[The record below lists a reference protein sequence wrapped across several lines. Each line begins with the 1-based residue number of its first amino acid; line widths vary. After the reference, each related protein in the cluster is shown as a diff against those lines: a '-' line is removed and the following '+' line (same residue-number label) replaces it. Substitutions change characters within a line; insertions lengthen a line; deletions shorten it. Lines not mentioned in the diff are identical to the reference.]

1 VNGIKGY
8 TSLLNPILHGT
19 IFDILHYLCFL
30 IRLNAIPQRFYMRI
44 FGLILPWL
52 LLSSSLL
59 AQMQISNITSTP
71 AGCSSNGTVTVTV
84 SGGTPIYCYQ
94 INGSTCYY
102 SAASTYTFT
111 DLASGTK
118 NITITDGPNTATITA
133 TIEVQG
139 NYQSPSLFGLPQGCG
154 VYAQASG
161 GLPPYQYS
169 ISKGGGAF
177 SALQGNP
184 QFTPIV
190 GNYCLRVYDACNNFT
205 EYCGFIDISPVEFT
219 PECCDNSAN
228 PNEICVQFTDR
239 QGLHANDPGYWF
251 GGQPPY
257 LYSATAAGVT
267 VTNPD
272 GYFNLQ
278 QLCPGWAFSI
288 TDGCGNTITKTP
300 NCMKTEVLCVDCDAG
315 MATINTANGVAPY
328 VYFYQDAAGQ
338 WQPNP
343 AGGTNGNFSGLPA
356 PSANNS
362 YTFRAIDACGNI
374 SPPLEVQCIDGKG
387 YFDCLAQT
395 VRIEALTSFFPASVT
410 CSTCPSAPT
419 IILPQP
425 GFASFPLPSG
435 SSSNTFLVTDACGAT
450 VTINCKDTLPDMSI
464 QKSCNTIFARMRSNY
479 VCDGGP
485 PTPYSIEGGV
495 LYTIALATQPSII
508 IASNST
514 GVFTNL
520 NAGVT
525 YVVTA
530 THGVCGAAVVQVTL
544 FTNNDFNLNT
554 ALKTTSFIQN
564 GICQTGYQV
573 LASLSPSPE
582 IAPVFELIGSVAYQD
597 STGLFTDISPGTWT
611 LNSSNYCLS
620 QSLVLPDWK
629 PEMTVQM
636 PECPNGGCVQ
646 MSGARTPSEWA
657 SWGAGFGLNIESNS
671 DFYILDCPGFNG
683 PQCVANWG
691 GNICNLIPGNSYEV
705 YLKPGTFTCP
715 VDTISFIVDPSG
727 TARIDSVMITTP
739 VACTETSLAGSL
751 VTIIGGKAPLYLEVI
766 DSITGLVL
774 RTFYDLDNDRKIAVD
789 SLKALETYF
798 FRVVDAC
805 NNTKDISAT
814 VILLPGVTASY
825 TRRCDAT
832 ITLETAA
839 IFNAIYT
846 WKDAAG
852 VILDTGANK
861 WKLQTNALTTT
872 TNYAVEINF
881 GNCLTHVTGVNV
893 PAYVPAQ
900 VTLPFSDTLFCNVFA
915 LDVVATTGSGSYTY
929 LWNTGSTNSAINTTV
944 QGFFE
949 VIATDVY
956 GCSDTAN
963 AMINSSPPIL
973 LNWNTKDVPCYNGKN
988 GSANITVM
996 GGTLPFDYIWEN
1008 GVTTASRSN
1017 LSAGPYSVT
1026 VTDAK
1031 GCSQTQ
1037 QLLINEPDSLEITL
1051 SAVHITCFG
1060 GSDGSAQ
1067 AIASG
1072 GIAPYSFTWGNGIS
1086 GNIKNALQQ
1095 GVYTVT
1101 CTDANGCTRSDSIS
1115 ITQPDALIIN
1125 YIFTPIPCYGD
1136 STGGIAV
1143 VSSGGTGTINY
1154 VWSVPN
1160 GTNGVLQNVPAGNYQ
1175 LTATDQN
1182 NCSVTDN
1189 IILSQPE
1196 ILALTITGNN
1206 ISCFGGA
1213 NGSLSATTMGGTQ
1226 PLSVIV
1232 WNTGEIG
1239 NTISSLTADSY
1250 SATIMDANLCTATA
1264 TYQLTEPPLL
1274 TVSLATAPTS
1284 CHNSTDG
1291 TAIATPTG
1299 GTPTYQYQWSI
1310 GGFNT
1315 PSVQQLPAAS
1325 YTVTITDTQNCT
1337 TTATQLVNAPSP
1349 LTLDYS
1355 TEMVSCNGASN
1366 GIITTIPAGGTPLYT
1381 YKWSNN
1387 ATTNG
1392 LQDLSIGNYIVT
1404 LTDQNNCAI
1413 VENILITEPLPLTF
1427 TAVNTTNAGC
1437 AGNEGAVAVIAT
1449 GGTGTYSGNW
1459 SDSQTGLSIQGLASG
1474 NYTITITDSNG
1485 CSITT
1490 STSIGGVAPLEV
1502 EVSAQPIS
1510 CFGATDGAIF
1520 FESITGG
1527 IGPPYFLDDMLLPDD
1542 NYIGNLPA
1550 GTYNWTIGDGNN
1562 CRKDI
1567 EVILTEPPF
1576 FSITLPEVVEIE
1588 LGGAAVLQPQLV
1600 GTPAIPLTW
1609 EWIPATD
1616 LSCVNCPITTATP
1629 AQSKL
1634 YQLVAVD
1641 ANGCTATDIV
1651 RVFVNR
1657 NCGVYVP
1664 NIFTPKNSA
1673 DLNDLLVIHTGPCI
1687 NRILRW
1693 QIFDR
1698 WGSLVF
1704 SQKDFPPNDLAHGWD
1719 GNARNKPAA
1728 AGVFTWYA
1736 QYEQIDGTVGLVTG
1750 DVTVWY

>member
-1 VNGIKGY
+1 
-8 TSLLNPILHGT
+8 LLNPRLHGI
-19 IFDILHYLCFL
+19 IFVILYYLCFL
-30 IRLNAIPQRFYMRI
+30 IQLNTTIPQRFYMRI

-52 LLSSSLL
+52 LLSSTLW

-94 INGSTCYY
+94 INGSTCFY

-111 DLASGTK
+111 DLPSGIK

-161 GLPPYQYS
+161 GLPPYQYA
-169 ISKGGGAF
+169 ISKGGGPF
-177 SALQGNP
+177 STLQGNP

-190 GNYCLRVYDACNNFT
+190 GDYCLRVYDACNNFT
-205 EYCGFIDISPVEFT
+205 EYCGFIDISPVDFT

-257 LYSATAAGVT
+257 LYSASAAGVT

-315 MATINTANGVAPY
+315 LATINTANGVAPY
-328 VYFYQDAAGQ
+328 VYFYQDVAGQ

-356 PSANNS
+356 PGANNS
-362 YTFRAIDACGNI
+362 YTFRSIDACGNI
-374 SPPLEVQCIDGKG
+374 SLPLEVQCIDGKG

-410 CSTCPSAPT
+410 CSTCPSTPS

-425 GFASFPLPSG
+425 GFASFPLTAG
-435 SSSNTFLVTDACGAT
+435 ASSNTFLITDACGAN

-495 LYTIALATQPSII
+495 LYTLALAAQPNVV

-514 GVFTNL
+514 GIFTNL
-520 NAGVT
+520 NAGAT
-525 YVVTA
+525 YIVTA
-530 THGVCGAAVVQVTL
+530 THGVCGAVMVQVTL
-544 FTNNDFNLNT
+544 FTNNDFSLNT
-554 ALKTTSFIQN
+554 EFKTTSFIQN

-573 LASLSPSPE
+573 LASISPTPE
-582 IAPVFELIGSVAYQD
+582 IAPVFELVGTAAYLD
-597 STGLFTDISPGTWT
+597 STGLFADISPGTWV
-611 LNSSNYCLS
+611 LSSSNYCLS
-620 QSLVLPDWK
+620 QPLVLPDWK

-646 MSGARTPSEWA
+646 MSGARTPAEWA
-657 SWGAGFGLNIESNS
+657 TWGAGFGLNIVSNS

-691 GNICNLIPGNSYEV
+691 GNICNLIPGNAYEV

-715 VDTISFIVDPSG
+715 VDTISFVVDPTG
-727 TARIDSVMITTP
+727 TARIDSVLITTP
-739 VACTETSLAGSL
+739 VACTETSLAGAL

-766 DSITGLVL
+766 DSITGQVL

-805 NNTKDISAT
+805 NNTRDISAT

-825 TRRCDAT
+825 TRHCDAT

-839 IFNAIYT
+839 ILNAIYT

-852 VILDTGANK
+852 AIMDMGANK
-861 WKLQTNALTTT
+861 WKLLTNALTSA

-893 PAYVPAQ
+893 PGYVPAQ
-900 VTLPFSDTLFCNVFA
+900 VTLPFSDTLFCNAFT
-915 LDVVATTGSGSYTY
+915 LDLVATTNAANYTY
-929 LWNTGSTNSAINTTV
+929 LWNTGSTTSMINTTV

-949 VIATDVY
+949 VIATDIY

-963 AMINSSPPIL
+963 TMINSSPPIL
-973 LNWNTKDVPCYNGKN
+973 LNWNKTDVPCYNGNN
-988 GSANITVM
+988 GSASITVV
-996 GGTLPFDYIWEN
+996 GGTSPFDYLWEN
-1008 GVTTASRSN
+1008 GTTTVSRSG
-1017 LSAGPYSVT
+1017 LSAGTYSVT

-1037 QLLINEPDSLEITL
+1037 QLMLNEPDSLEI
-1051 SAVHITCFG
+1051 SIAAVHISCFG
-1060 GSDGSAQ
+1060 GSDGSAL
-1067 AIASG
+1067 AAASG
-1072 GIAPYSFTWGNGIS
+1072 GIAPYSFIWSNGVI
-1086 GNIKNALQQ
+1086 GDNLIAIQQ

-1101 CTDANGCTRSDSIS
+1101 CTDTNGCTNANS
-1115 ITQPDALIIN
+1115 ITVTQPNALIIN
-1125 YIFTPIPCYGD
+1125 YIFTPILCYGD
-1136 STGGIAV
+1136 STGGISVIA
-1143 VSSGGTGTINY
+1143 SGGTGSVNY
-1154 VWSVPN
+1154 VWSVPGAN
-1160 GTNGVLQNVPAGNYQ
+1160 NAVLENLPAGNYQ
-1175 LTATDQN
+1175 MTATDQN
-1182 NCSVTDN
+1182 NCIVTDD
-1189 IILSQPE
+1189 IPLPQPE
-1196 ILALTITGNN
+1196 ILSIAISGNN
-1206 ISCFGGA
+1206 ISCFGGS
-1213 NGSLSATTMGGTQ
+1213 NGSLSAAAIGGV
-1226 PLSVIV
+1226 PPFWPME
-1232 WNTGEIG
+1232 WNTGAMG
-1239 NTISSLTADSY
+1239 STITSLVAGAYTVTVID
-1250 SATIMDANLCTATA
+1250 NHLCTATA
-1264 TYQLTEPPLL
+1264 TYTLTDPPLL
-1274 TVSLATAPTS
+1274 TVTLATTPAS

-1291 TAIATPTG
+1291 AAMALPTG
-1299 GTPTYQYQWSI
+1299 GTPSYQYLWSI
-1310 GGFNT
+1310 AGQST
-1315 PSVQQLPAAS
+1315 PSVPQLPAAA
-1325 YTVTITDTQNCT
+1325 YTVTVTDSQNCT
-1337 TTATQLVNAPSP
+1337 ATATQVVNAPPP
-1349 LTLDYS
+1349 LTLDFV
-1355 TEMVSCNGASN
+1355 TDMVLCHGGSDGA
-1366 GIITTIPAGGTPLYT
+1366 IMTIPAGGTPLYT
-1381 YKWSNN
+1381 YSWSNN
-1387 ATTNG
+1387 VTTNG
-1392 LQDLSIGNYIVT
+1392 LQDLSQGNYGLT
-1404 LTDQNNCAI
+1404 LTDQNNCTITA
-1413 VENILITEPLPLTF
+1413 NISITEPEPLAI
-1427 TAVNTTNAGC
+1427 TAVNTTDVGC
-1437 AGNEGAVAVIAT
+1437 AGNEGAAAVTVT
-1449 GGTGTYSGNW
+1449 GGTGDYSGNW
-1459 SDSQTGLSIQGLASG
+1459 SNNQTGLSVNGLASG
-1474 NYTITITDSNG
+1474 NYMVTITDTNG
-1485 CSITT
+1485 CSVTT

-1502 EVSAQPIS
+1502 EVSAQPVS
-1510 CFGATDGAIF
+1510 CFGAMDGAVF
-1520 FESITGG
+1520 FETIIGG
-1527 IGPPYFLDDMLLPDD
+1527 TGPPYFLDDMLLTA
-1542 NYIGNLPA
+1542 NNSIGNLSA

-1562 CRKDI
+1562 CSQEV

-1576 FSITLPEVVEIE
+1576 YSFTLPEVVEFE
-1588 LGGAAVLQPQLV
+1588 LGGAVVLQPELV
-1600 GTPAIPLTW
+1600 GTPALPLTW
-1609 EWIPATD
+1609 KWTPAKD
-1616 LSCVNCPITTATP
+1616 LSCDNCAITTATP
-1629 AQSKL
+1629 VQSQL

-1641 ANGCTATDIV
+1641 ANGCSATDMV

-1673 DLNDLLVIHTGPCI
+1673 DLNDLLVIRTGACI
-1687 NRILRW
+1687 DRILRW

-1698 WGSLVF
+1698 WGGMVF
-1704 SQKDFPPNDLAHGWD
+1704 SQKDFPPNDLAYGWD
-1719 GNARNKPAA
+1719 GTARYKPAA

>member
-1 VNGIKGY
+1 
-8 TSLLNPILHGT
+8 
-19 IFDILHYLCFL
+19 
-30 IRLNAIPQRFYMRI
+30 MRI

-59 AQMQISNITSTP
+59 AQMQISSITSTP

-94 INGSTCYY
+94 INGSMCFF

-111 DLASGTK
+111 DLAAGIK

-133 TIEVQG
+133 SIEVQG

-154 VYAQASG
+154 VYAQAAG
-161 GLPPYQYS
+161 GLPPYQFA
-169 ISKGGGAF
+169 ISKGGGPF
-177 SALQGNP
+177 SALQANP

-190 GNYCLRVYDACNNFT
+190 GDYCLRVFDACNNFT

-219 PECCDNSAN
+219 PECCNNSAN

-239 QGLHANDPGYWF
+239 QGLNANDPGYWF

-257 LYSATAAGVT
+257 IYSATAAGLT

-272 GYFNLQ
+272 GFFNLQ

-288 TDGCGNTITKTP
+288 TDGCGNTVTKIP
-300 NCMKTEVLCVDCDAG
+300 SCMQTEVLCVDCDAG
-315 MATINTANGVAPY
+315 MATINTTNGVAPY

-356 PSANNS
+356 PGANNS

-374 SPPLEVQCIDGKG
+374 SLPLEVQCIDGKG
-387 YFDCLAQT
+387 YFDCLSQT

-410 CSTCPSAPT
+410 CSTCPSTPT
-419 IILPQP
+419 MILPQP
-425 GFASFPLPSG
+425 GFASFPLSANPG
-435 SSSNTFLVTDACGAT
+435 LNTFIITDACGAN
-450 VTINCKDTLPDMSI
+450 VTINCKDTLPDLSI

-495 LYTIALATQPSII
+495 LYTLALAAQPSII
-508 IASNST
+508 MASNNT
-514 GVFTNL
+514 GIFTNL
-520 NAGVT
+520 NAGAN
-525 YVVTA
+525 YIVTA
-530 THGVCGAAVVQVTL
+530 THGVCGAATAQVTL
-544 FTNNDFNLNT
+544 FTNTDFTLNT
-554 ALKTTSFIQN
+554 ELKTTSFIQN
-564 GICQTGYQV
+564 GVCQTGYQV

-582 IAPVFELIGSVAYQD
+582 ITPVFELVGTAAYVD
-597 STGLFTDISPGTWT
+597 STGLLMDISPGTWI
-611 LNSSNYCLS
+611 LSSSNYCLS
-620 QSLVLPDWK
+620 QPLVLPDWK

-657 SWGAGFGLNIESNS
+657 SWGAGFGLNIVSNS

-691 GNICNLIPGNSYEV
+691 GNICNLIPGNAYEV

-715 VDTISFIVDPSG
+715 VDTISFVVDPTG

-739 VACTETSLAGSL
+739 VACTATSLAGAL
-751 VTIIGGKAPLYLEVI
+751 VTIIGGKAPFYLEVI
-766 DSITGLVL
+766 DSITGLAL
-774 RTFYDLDNDRKIAVD
+774 RTFYDLDNDQKIAID
-789 SLKALETYF
+789 SLEALETYF
-798 FRVVDAC
+798 FRIVDAC
-805 NNTKDISAT
+805 NNTRDISAT

-825 TRRCDAT
+825 TRSCDAT

-852 VILDTGANK
+852 VIIDTGANK
-861 WKLQTNALTTT
+861 WKLETNALATA
-872 TNYAVEINF
+872 TNYAVEIDF
-881 GNCLTHVTGVNV
+881 GSCLTHVTGVNV
-893 PAYVPAQ
+893 PGYVPAH
-900 VTLPFSDTLFCNVFA
+900 VALPFSDTLFCDVFSVNLMA
-915 LDVVATTGSGSYTY
+915 VTNTGSYTY

-949 VIATDVY
+949 VIATDIF
-956 GCSDTAN
+956 GCSDTAS

-973 LNWNTKDVPCYNGKN
+973 LNLNKTDVPCYSGTN
-988 GSANITVM
+988 GSASITVM
-996 GGTLPFDYIWEN
+996 GGTSPFDFFWEN
-1008 GVTTASRSN
+1008 GATTAARSN
-1017 LSAGPYSVT
+1017 LSAGSYSVT

-1031 GCSQTQ
+1031 GCTKIQ
-1037 QLLINEPDSLEITL
+1037 QLLIDEPDSLEITL
-1051 SAVHITCFG
+1051 SAVNISCFG
-1060 GSDGSAQ
+1060 GSNGSAQ

-1072 GIAPYSFTWGNGIS
+1072 GIAPYSFTWGNGMS
-1086 GNIKNALQQ
+1086 GNNLTTLTQ

-1101 CTDANGCTRSDSIS
+1101 CMDANGCTRSNSIAVS
-1115 ITQPDALIIN
+1115 QPDALIMN

-1136 STGGIAV
+1136 STGGITAFAT
-1143 VSSGGTGTINY
+1143 GGTGSKIY
-1154 VWSVPN
+1154 VWSVPGGSN
-1160 GTNGVLQNVPAGNYQ
+1160 GILQNIPAGNYQ
-1175 LTATDQN
+1175 VTATDQN
-1182 NCSVTDN
+1182 NCTITGTSTLN
-1189 IILSQPE
+1189 QPE
-1196 ILALTITGNN
+1196 ILSTTISGTA
-1206 ISCFGGA
+1206 ISCFGAA
-1213 NGSLSATTMGGTQ
+1213 NGGLIGTATGGTQ
-1226 PLSVIV
+1226 PLFFIEWS
-1232 WNTGEIG
+1232 TGAVG
-1239 NTISSLTADSY
+1239 NTIMSL
-1250 SATIMDANLCTATA
+1250 SAGAYTVTVTDNNFCTATA
-1264 TYQLTEPPLL
+1264 TYQLMEPPLL
-1274 TVSLATAPTS
+1274 TVSLVTTPTS
-1284 CHNSTDG
+1284 CHDSTDG

-1299 GTPTYQYQWSI
+1299 GTPIYQYVWSV
-1310 GGFNT
+1310 GGLNT
-1315 PSVQQLPAAS
+1315 PLAEQLPAAI
-1325 YTVTITDTQNCT
+1325 YTVTIIDSQNCT
-1337 TTATQLVNAPSP
+1337 ATATQIVAAPPP
-1349 LTLDYS
+1349 LTLDY
-1355 TEMVSCNGASN
+1355 TTNMVRCHAGSDGT
-1366 GIITTIPAGGTPLYT
+1366 ITTIPTGGTPSYT
-1381 YKWSNN
+1381 YQWSNN
-1387 ATTNG
+1387 ATTNN
-1392 LQDLSIGNYIVT
+1392 LQNLSAGNYNLT
-1404 LTDQNNCAI
+1404 LTDQNDCTITA
-1413 VENILITEPLPLTF
+1413 NIDITEPQPLAIT
-1427 TAVNTTNAGC
+1427 TVNTTNSGC
-1437 AGNEGAVAVIAT
+1437 AGNEGAIAITAT
-1449 GGTGTYSGNW
+1449 GGTGTYAGNW
-1459 SDSQTGLSIQGLASG
+1459 NDNQTGLSIQGLASG
-1474 NYTITITDSNG
+1474 NYTITITDANG
-1485 CSITT
+1485 CSITANALI
-1490 STSIGGVAPLEV
+1490 SGVTPLEV
-1502 EVSAQPIS
+1502 EVSAQPVS

-1527 IGPPYFLDDMLLPDD
+1527 IGPPYFLDDILLPAD

-1562 CRKDI
+1562 CSKEI

-1576 FSITLPEVVEIE
+1576 FSFTLPEVVEFE
-1588 LGGAAVLQPQLV
+1588 LGGAAVLQPELV
-1600 GTPAIPLTW
+1600 GTPALPLSWKWT
-1609 EWIPATD
+1609 PATN
-1616 LSCVNCPITTATP
+1616 LSCDNCAVTTATP
-1629 AQSKL
+1629 AQSQL

-1641 ANGCTATDIV
+1641 ANGCTATDMV

-1673 DLNDLLVIHTGPCI
+1673 DLNDLLVIRTGPCI

-1704 SQKDFPPNDLAHGWD
+1704 SLKDFPPNDLTYAWQGT
-1719 GNARNKPAA
+1719 ARNQPVA

-1736 QYEQIDGTVGLVTG
+1736 QYEQIDGTIGLITG